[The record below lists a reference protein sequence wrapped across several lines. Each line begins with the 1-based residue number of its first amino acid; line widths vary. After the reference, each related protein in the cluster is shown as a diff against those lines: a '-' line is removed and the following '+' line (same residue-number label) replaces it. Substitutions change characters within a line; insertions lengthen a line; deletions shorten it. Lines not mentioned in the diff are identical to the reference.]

1 MTTSTQH
8 SATYIRFLNLVQSV
22 RQLPS
27 FPEIDAVEE
36 RMLNLFAATWH
47 AKQPITVLQA
57 MGMMTEISSTTAH
70 RRIKSLRKKGLIAL
84 NIDEVDNRIKYVV
97 PTDQSNKYFAQLGQC
112 LDKAQTA

>member
-1 MTTSTQH
+1 M
-8 SATYIRFLNLVQSV
+8 VQSI

-47 AKQPITVLQA
+47 AKQPMTVLQA
-57 MGMMTEISSTTAH
+57 MGLMTEISSTTAH

-84 NIDEVDNRIKYVV
+84 NIDDVDNRIKYVV
-97 PTDQSNKYFAQLGQC
+97 PTDLAQKYFAQLGQC
-112 LDKAQTA
+112 LDKAQNV

>member
-1 MTTSTQH
+1 M
-8 SATYIRFLNLVQSV
+8 
-22 RQLPS
+22 
-27 FPEIDAVEE
+27 
-36 RMLNLFAATWH
+36 
-47 AKQPITVLQA
+47 TVLQA

-112 LDKAQTA
+112 LDKAQSA